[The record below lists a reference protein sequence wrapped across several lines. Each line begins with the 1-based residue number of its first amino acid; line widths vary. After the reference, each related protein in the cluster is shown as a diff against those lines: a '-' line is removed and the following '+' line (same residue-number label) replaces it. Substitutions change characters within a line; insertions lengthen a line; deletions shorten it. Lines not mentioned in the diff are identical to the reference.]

1 MRLPKSIIKKYG
13 VTKKA
18 WAVFRSMKGGKKKPA
33 KARRVVV
40 RSKKEDKPMARKKRS
55 VRRAVRRVARRVGVA
70 ASTKPGQVVV
80 GAMEAAAGA
89 VVTSVA
95 VNKLP
100 VIKDQSRLV
109 KAGAQGALGIAAVL
123 FLRNRHV
130 KALGAGA
137 VIAAAMSAAKTLFN
151 VEPLAGPSAGSRT
164 LTPSEMALLT
174 SGQMNIPLRQDGRM
188 AMPMSQSTAN
198 AGFSRAGFGS

>member
-1 MRLPKSIIKKYG
+1 MGYSLCPRKGKGDAMRLPKSIIKKYG

-18 WAVFRSMKGGKKKPA
+18 WAGFRSMKGGKKPT

-100 VIKDQSRLV
+100 VVKDQTRLAQ
-109 KAGAQGALGIAAVL
+109 AGAHGGLGHATVHL
-123 FLRNRHV
+123 LSKRHV
-130 KALGAGA
+130 KAYA
-137 VIAAAMSAAKTLFN
+137 
-151 VEPLAGPSAGSRT
+151 
-164 LTPSEMALLT
+164 
-174 SGQMNIPLRQDGRM
+174 
-188 AMPMSQSTAN
+188 
-198 AGFSRAGFGS
+198 